1 MYQLRENYTLPY
13 KLLQPEI
20 EILKAITGNDAVNKR
35 KDWIQDNIIIPLYRK
50 HRKIFITCYTSF
62 GKGYTFGKIV
72 RGVNVKNP
80 HLTHC
85 FVSDA
90 LVINEQ
96 FRENYVQGWKL
107 SKVEDFVI
115 NSYIKLPKGQKRV
128 YDCVYFDELD
138 RFCNGKEFKKAIP
151 LTECKAMIGATA
163 TLTKQQIKFLESYG
177 LVYAFDL
184 PIEEAVLLGL
194 VPDYRK
200 LNLKVELS
208 YKDRNLYAS
217 AQDEFNRY
225 LDTFSQVWDTSTP
238 YNLRKLMGN
247 SPEKKKLLSEAS
259 EQLGWNQGAVFGCAL
274 KWQKASQTMER
285 ILGENPISIQK
296 TVEIAKR
303 LKGKTVIF
311 AYNQKVA
318 DQINALLNLNR
329 ECSVAYHTGVGI
341 KLRKENL
348 KRFKEN
354 SEIQYIVC
362 VRALNRGMDLPS
374 LENGIQ
380 QFFNS
385 TESASQ
391 QRFGRVCRYDVKN
404 QGKSALL
411 VSLYVDDFELRKTN
425 YQSLLLRWLSI
436 SQRNQ
441 TGITW
446 IETTEQ
452 IFTS

>member
-1 MYQLRENYTLPY
+1 MGNPR
-13 KLLQPEI
+13 KLSQEEI
-20 EILKAITGNDAVNKR
+20 NEILQLKDVNAK
-35 KDWIQDNIIIPLYRK
+35 KTYIQNIIIKELK
-50 HRKIFITCYTSF
+50 EHKKGFITCYTSF
-62 GKGYTFGKIV
+62 GKGYTFAKIIE
-72 RGVNVKNP
+72 RVNAKSKDR
-80 HLTHC
+80 THC

-96 FRENYVQGWKL
+96 FRDNYVKEWKL
-107 SKVEDFVI
+107 SNVEDFVI
-115 NSYIKLPKGQKRV
+115 NSYIKQERV
-128 YDCVYFDELD
+128 YDCVYLDELD

-151 LTECKAMIGATA
+151 LTQCKMMLGATA
-163 TLTKQQIKFLESYG
+163 TLTKKQVDFLESQG
-177 LVYAFDL
+177 LKYLFDF

-217 AQDEFNRY
+217 AQDEYNRQ

-247 SPEKKKLLSEAS
+247 SPEKKKLLNEAA
-259 EQLGWNQGAVFGCAL
+259 EYLGWNQGAVFGCAL
-274 KWQKASQTMER
+274 KWHKAGQAMEK
-285 ILGENPISIQK
+285 ILGENPISIDK
-296 TVEIAKR
+296 TIEIAKR
-303 LKGKTVIF
+303 VKGKTVIF
-311 AYNQKVA
+311 AYNQKIA
-318 DQINALLNLNR
+318 DEINARLNTDKP
-329 ECSVAYHTGVGI
+329 CSVAYHSGI
-341 KLRKENL
+341 PAPLRKEYL
-348 KRFKEN
+348 QRFKSD
-354 SEIQYIVC
+354 SEIQFIVC

-391 QRFGRVCRYDVKN
+391 QRFGRICRYDVKN
-404 QGKSALL
+404 LGKSALL

-425 YQSLLLRWLSI
+425 YTSLSLRWLRI

-441 TGITW
+441 TNIKW
-446 IETTEQ
+446 IDSLEQ
-452 IFTS
+452 IFTPLAA